1 MRINR
6 SLQEELTAE
15 PPDSDKDIVTISQ
28 ETVTEQLTDQQ
39 VIRNILTHYVY
50 YILLGAFI
58 LIFIGIYCVC
68 KWVDAKI
75 WCILLLICFVFVRIF
90 LEFCTPYT
98 IMWTNDGFAGTT
110 RKGRKERRNAS
121 SRGKEDQERS
131 RLRVTEKT
139 LTSSFR
145 TSSATNS
152 DRGAWICPCR
162 CHDYQKS
169 EEKKLLTLRQK

>member
-1 MRINR
+1 MRIYR

-68 KWVDAKI
+68 K
-75 WCILLLICFVFVRIF
+75 
-90 LEFCTPYT
+90 
-98 IMWTNDGFAGTT
+98 
-110 RKGRKERRNAS
+110 
-121 SRGKEDQERS
+121 
-131 RLRVTEKT
+131 
-139 LTSSFR
+139 
-145 TSSATNS
+145 
-152 DRGAWICPCR
+152 
-162 CHDYQKS
+162 
-169 EEKKLLTLRQK
+169 